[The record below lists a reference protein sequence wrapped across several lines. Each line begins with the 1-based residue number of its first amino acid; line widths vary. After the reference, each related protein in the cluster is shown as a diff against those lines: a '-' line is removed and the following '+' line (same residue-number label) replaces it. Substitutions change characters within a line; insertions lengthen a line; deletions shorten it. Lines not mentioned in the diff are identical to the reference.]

1 MIESICISELKAFLA
16 GSAGTF
22 LLGKIGE
29 IVKADSVALTRF
41 LLAPGEGY
49 RDDMLDANLRGP
61 VKALLR
67 VFSIVIP

>member
-1 MIESICISELKAFLA
+1 M
-16 GSAGTF
+16 
-22 LLGKIGE
+22 LGKIGE